1 MNVEPG
7 SMQPSTDFGRPES
20 GFRRRLYDVI
30 FGIDTKA
37 GRGFDVALITIIVIS
52 VLAVMLDS
60 VEGVHDSFGHWFDV
74 GEWVFTII
82 FTVEYV
88 ARLCCVQQRRRYAGS
103 FFGIVDVLAVLPSYL
118 ELILPGVNSLVDVR
132 VLRLL
137 RVFRVLRLGKF
148 VAEFGSL
155 GRALSASK
163 HKIFVFLFF
172 VVIVVLVMGTLM
184 YVIEGR
190 DNGFT
195 SIPMSVYWAITTMTT
210 VGFGDITPSTDVG
223 RFIAAMMMLLGWGT
237 LAVPTGIV
245 GAEFTADRLSQR
257 HDRGETRTCVDCDHK
272 ESDREA
278 NFCRKCGTAFE
289 ASVDGHGT
297 A

>member
-1 MNVEPG
+1 MSFVPG
-7 SMQPSTDFGRPES
+7 SMQPSTEFGRPEK
-20 GFRRRLYDVI
+20 GLRRRLYDVI
-30 FGIDTKA
+30 FGIHTTD
-37 GRGFDVALITIIVIS
+37 GRGFDVALISLIVIS

-60 VEGVHDSFGHWFDV
+60 VNEIHDAYGHWFDI
-74 GEWVFTII
+74 GEWLFTIVFSI
-82 FTVEYV
+82 EYL
-88 ARLCCVQQRRRYAGS
+88 ARLYCVQHRVRYARS
-103 FFGIVDVLAVLPSYL
+103 FFGIVDLLAVLPSYL
-118 ELILPGVNSLVDVR
+118 ELVLPGVNVLVDVR

-155 GRALSASK
+155 GRALRASR

-184 YVIEGR
+184 YVIEGE

-210 VGFGDITPSTDVG
+210 VGFGDITPQTDPG

-245 GAEFTADRLSQR
+245 GAEFTAERLT
-257 HDRGETRTCVDCDHK
+257 HRGPNRLCVDCGHK
-272 ESDREA
+272 EPDQEA
-278 NFCRKCGTAFE
+278 KYCRKCGTAF
-289 ASVDGHGT
+289 AT
-297 A
+297 PITLP

>member
-1 MNVEPG
+1 MNVKPG
-7 SMQPSTDFGRPES
+7 SMQPSTEFGRPEG

-30 FGIDTKA
+30 FGIHTPA
-37 GRGFDVALITIIVIS
+37 GRGFDVALISVIVIS

-60 VEGVHDSFGHWFDV
+60 VTSIHSAYGNWFDFA
-74 GEWVFTII
+74 EWVFTII
-82 FTVEYV
+82 FTIEYV
-88 ARLCCVQQRRRYAGS
+88 ARLCCVQQRVRYARS

-118 ELILPGVNSLVDVR
+118 QLVLPGINVLVDVR

-155 GRALSASK
+155 GRALNASK

-184 YVIEGR
+184 YVIEGPN
-190 DNGFT
+190 NGFT
-195 SIPMSVYWAITTMTT
+195 SIPMCVYWSITTMTT
-210 VGFGDITPSTDVG
+210 VGFGDITPVTDAG
-223 RFIAAMMMLLGWGT
+223 RFIASIMMLLGWGT

-245 GAEFTADRLSQR
+245 GAEFTADRLT
-257 HDRGETRTCVDCDHK
+257 HRGKSRSCIDCGSIERDN
-272 ESDREA
+272 EA
-278 NFCRKCGTAFE
+278 KYCRKCGTAFE
-289 ASVDGHGT
+289 VPEE
-297 A
+297 

>member
-7 SMQPSTDFGRPES
+7 SMQPSTQFGRPAS

-30 FGIDTKA
+30 FGIDTPA
-37 GRGFDVALITIIVIS
+37 GRGFDVALISVIVIS
-52 VLAVMLDS
+52 VLAVMIDS
-60 VEGVHDSFGHWFDV
+60 VGFVHEAYGNWFDV
-74 GEWVFTII
+74 GEWVFTAI
-82 FTVEYV
+82 FTVEYL
-88 ARLCCVQQRRRYAGS
+88 ARLWCVEQRVRYSRS
-103 FFGIVDVLAVLPSYL
+103 FFGIVDALAVLPSYL
-118 ELILPGVNSLVDVR
+118 GLILPGVNVLVDVR

-184 YVIEGR
+184 YVIEGG

-210 VGFGDITPSTDVG
+210 VGFGDITPETDIG
-223 RFIAAMMMLLGWGT
+223 RLIAAMMMLLGWGT

-245 GAEFTADRLSQR
+245 GAEFTADRLGHHRDARSCSNCGKR
-257 HDRGETRTCVDCDHK
+257 EP
-272 ESDREA
+272 DREA
-278 NFCRKCGTAFE
+278 NYCRGCGTAFTPPTE
-289 ASVDGHGT
+289 
-297 A
+297 